1 MQSDTRSALV
11 SVATGLVRQ
20 RGFNA
25 VSYADLAE
33 KVGIRKPSI
42 HHHFPLKED
51 LGVEMVQAYT
61 AAFENHLAVISATSR
76 TRRGRLDA
84 YAGLYR
90 EGLVRGEGCLCGVLA
105 SELATL
111 PDSVRSCVERFFA
124 VNEKW
129 LTDVLVEPEE
139 GSVPQSAGNAKVR
152 ARQVL
157 STFQGAVFVSL
168 ALGNLQAFEDAVLG
182 LLDTI
187 APEF

>member
-1 MQSDTRSALV
+1 MQSDTRSALI
-11 SVATGLVRQ
+11 SVATGLIRQ

-61 AAFENHLAVISATSR
+61 AAFESRLAVIWATSR
-76 TRRGRLDA
+76 TRRGRLEA

-124 VNEKW
+124 INEKW
-129 LTDVLVEPEE
+129 LAEVLVEPEE
-139 GSVPQSAGNAKVR
+139 GGLLPSVANATVN
-152 ARQVL
+152 ARTVL
-157 STFQGAVFVSL
+157 ATFQGAVFVSL
-168 ALGNLQAFEDAVLG
+168 ALRDMGAFEDAVSG
-182 LLDTI
+182 LLDTM
-187 APEF
+187 APNI